1 MAHYLIEFRLHGYAK
16 KYSKTLICEDARKF
30 RVSGVTR
37 KRPVPHITLFGP
49 FTTRYER
56 SMISEVEDVGRKYFL
71 VPFKVRGF
79 NYFNNNIKKV
89 IYIGID
95 PSEKL
100 EEIRRGIAKR
110 LLKITGTK
118 SVYDAEEGYSFHIA
132 IAFRD
137 IDRKFPK
144 IWKYIKSKEEPD
156 INQHLLRI
164 TIMKNGRILREYD
177 LMQKRLLS
185 RREALSRILW
195 NRTITIYKDAVKESK
210 EFIEEI
216 EEEREI
222 ERTLWDRIKSIFGWL
237 KDGGKC

>member
-16 KYSKTLICEDARKF
+16 KYAKRLICEVARKF
-30 RVSGVTR
+30 RVKGVTR

-56 SMISEVEDVGRKYFL
+56 EMISEVEDIGRKYFL
-71 VPFKVRGF
+71 VPFKLKGF
-79 NYFNNNIKKV
+79 NYFDKKINKT
-89 IYIGID
+89 IYIDIN

-100 EEIRRGIAKR
+100 GEIRWEIAKR
-110 LLKITGTK
+110 LLKITRTK
-118 SVYDAEEGYSFHIA
+118 PVYDAKEKYSFHTT

-137 IDRKFPK
+137 IDRQFPK
-144 IWKYIKSKEEPD
+144 IWGHTKSKEEPD

-164 TIMKNGRILREYD
+164 TILKNGRILREYD

-185 RREALSRILW
+185 RREALNRIFW

-222 ERTLWDRIKSIFGWL
+222 EETLWDRIKSIFGWL
-237 KDGGKC
+237 K